1 MIIPETPKTL
11 LDELSRQGE
20 LDELKWRQ
28 FDDIYR
34 PVVSFFIQQRFA
46 ALSTEADDIVQDTM
60 VRLVAVLRE
69 GKYRRDRSRFR
80 TYLAALVHNC
90 CIDQMRT
97 AARRREVPIDS
108 VNLGDISAGRDSRD
122 AFSHLD
128 RQWAE
133 ACYSAARRH
142 VLEHVPIDPLHKKIF
157 LESEQ
162 GRTSNDIARENG
174 VSPAAVRQIKHRVSN
189 LITTYCRDLVG

>member
-34 PVVSFFIQQRFA
+34 PVVAFFIQQRFA
-46 ALSTEADDIVQDTM
+46 TLSAAADDIVQDTM
-60 VRLVAVLRE
+60 ARLVAVLRE

-90 CIDQMRT
+90 CNRT
-97 AARRREVPIDS
+97 VPGHTGRKTGS
-108 VNLGDISAGRDSRD
+108 RLLFLLYNLD
-122 AFSHLD
+122 
-128 RQWAE
+128 
-133 ACYSAARRH
+133 
-142 VLEHVPIDPLHKKIF
+142 K
-157 LESEQ
+157 
-162 GRTSNDIARENG
+162 
-174 VSPAAVRQIKHRVSN
+174 
-189 LITTYCRDLVG
+189 

>member
-28 FDDIYR
+28 FDSIYR
-34 PVVSFFIQQRFA
+34 PVVALFIQQRFA
-46 ALSTEADDIVQDTM
+46 ALSAESDDIVQNVM
-60 VRLVAVLRE
+60 ARLVAVLRE

-90 CIDQMRT
+90 CIDQMRA

-108 VNLGDISAGRDSRD
+108 IDLDAISAERDSKNT
-122 AFSHLD
+122 FSHLD

-142 VLEHVPIDPLHKKIF
+142 VLEHVSLNPLHKKIF

-162 GRTSNDIARENG
+162 GRTSDDIARENG
-174 VSPAAVRQIKHRVSN
+174 VSPAAVRQIKHRITN
-189 LITTYCRDLVG
+189 LITTYCRDMIG

>member
-34 PVVSFFIQQRFA
+34 PVVAFFVQQRFA
-46 ALSTEADDIVQDTM
+46 TLSAASDDIVQDTM
-60 VRLVAVLRE
+60 ARLVAVLRE

-90 CIDQMRT
+90 CIDQMRK

-108 VNLGDISAGRDSRD
+108 VNLDDISAERASQDT
-122 AFSHLD
+122 FSHLD

-142 VLEHVPIDPLHKKIF
+142 VLEHVPLDPLHKKIF

-162 GRTSNDIARENG
+162 GRTSNDISEENG
-174 VSPAAVRQIKHRVSN
+174 VSPAAVRQIKHRIST
-189 LITTYCRDLVG
+189 LITSYCRDLIG